1 MEDEQTAGL
10 HHVPALS
17 RLPGGQRH
25 VGGQDH
31 RLPHLCLTSRLIYTL
46 RHEAKTTFLLT
57 LPLLRSHLFSS
68 DRVPSLLH
76 TPSHILCI
84 YEVLHT

>member
-46 RHEAKTTFLLT
+46 RHEAKTT
-57 LPLLRSHLFSS
+57 S
-68 DRVPSLLH
+68 
-76 TPSHILCI
+76 C
-84 YEVLHT
+84 